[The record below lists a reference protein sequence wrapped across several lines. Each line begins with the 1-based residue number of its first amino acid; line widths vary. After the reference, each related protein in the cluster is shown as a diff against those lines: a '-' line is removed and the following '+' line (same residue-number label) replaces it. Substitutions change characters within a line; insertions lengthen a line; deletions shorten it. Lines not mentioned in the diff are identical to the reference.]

1 VATLA
6 FYRFVLSSSCL
17 FLAVSSSLQCRHR
30 VTANGLHLRRF
41 ARLGQM
47 DADAMCVPRMG
58 IEEDQSAAIGT
69 KIAKSWKTF
78 YSWEMKVLLTLK

>member
-1 VATLA
+1 
-6 FYRFVLSSSCL
+6 
-17 FLAVSSSLQCRHR
+17 
-30 VTANGLHLRRF
+30 
-41 ARLGQM
+41 
-47 DADAMCVPRMG
+47 MG

>member
-1 VATLA
+1 MD
-6 FYRFVLSSSCL
+6 
-17 FLAVSSSLQCRHR
+17 
-30 VTANGLHLRRF
+30 
-41 ARLGQM
+41 M
-47 DADAMCVPRMG
+47 DALCVPRMG

>member
-1 VATLA
+1 MLVGWNGWLA
-6 FYRFVLSSSCL
+6 AVPPCVGFAGWL
-17 FLAVSSSLQCRHR
+17 F
-30 VTANGLHLRRF
+30 G
-41 ARLGQM
+41 GM
-47 DADAMCVPRMG
+47 DGKPLCVPRMG